1 MDKNFSGNNR
11 NEIDSQNFNKHKEED
26 VGISEFIYKS
36 NLGFNCVLKHRYSD
50 FLVNEIDME
59 GNVVWMKTPKTEDDK
74 SKPKLE
80 DEPTSKD
87 EVDLLIEKNF
97 LESRIINNPDDLEKM
112 KKFLFNYFNEQ
123 SNNSLPDE
131 DFIFIE
137 FIEDK
142 NLRKSFHEKIRE
154 VFPFLET
161 ETLNEGQVFKPR
173 GTSGNSSKKKTKRD
187 ERSQESQG
195 IASDSASNRKSQ
207 HTSDKKQIVLFVNKN
222 QNNFYRRRKNFPDNK
237 KWLHVVM
244 LKRNYD
250 TVQAVG
256 YIARILHRSSKTI
269 KFAGNKDKR
278 GITTQKISIFSTL
291 PEEITNLTKQKFW
304 DKRIELGNFEFKEE
318 ELRLGLLK
326 GNQFSVVF
334 RFLKLDGI
342 NNDNMKNISIEE
354 EIEKCV
360 NSIKE
365 KGFINYFGMQ
375 RFGVSTIPTHK
386 IGINVIKKQWKEA
399 IINILN
405 TQLTADAL
413 RQAGMLKNTNSSNTS
428 GNTNPND
435 NFQIIASALEHPEKI
450 NDLLKIL
457 PKYSMEYKILS
468 CQRKTGK
475 NAYLTCFKTIN
486 RQLQVLYPHA
496 YQSYIWNKTVSDR
509 IRFHGL
515 NLLTGDIVKK
525 KSGVVKEEVLDIIV
539 DTDDVVNF
547 DENEGDDKNENEEEL
562 LVSKQPDGEKADK
575 IFENNYE
582 YITEENINNYTFD
595 DLYLPMVGYQVK
607 YPKNDTF
614 AIISNYVEQDG
625 IKLEDFAYQ
634 NVNFNSTGYF
644 RKVVEKPNEI
654 KYEIIYH
661 DDPDEDLQNEYYNVD
676 PHPNPKGELKKYV
689 SLRLQFQ
696 LTQCTYA
703 TMLFREL
710 TKKSSSTYYQAN
722 LSKNFK

>member
-1 MDKNFSGNNR
+1 MDKNIEGNNR
-11 NEIDSQNFNKHKEED
+11 NEIDLQSFNKLREED
-26 VGISEFIYKS
+26 VGISEYIYKS
-36 NLGFNCVLKHRYSD
+36 NLGFKCVLKHRYSD

-59 GNVVWMKTPKTEDDK
+59 GNVVWMKTPKTEGEDK
-74 SKPKLE
+74 SKIKSQ
-80 DEPTSKD
+80 DEPTSKE
-87 EVDLLIEKNF
+87 EVDSLINKNF
-97 LESRIINNPDDLEKM
+97 IENKIINNHDDIEKM
-112 KKFLFNYFNEQ
+112 KNFIFNYFNQ
-123 SNNSLPDE
+123 KSGDSSNE
-131 DFIFIE
+131 TFIFID

-154 VFPFLET
+154 IFPFLET
-161 ETLNEGQVFKPR
+161 ETLNEGQIFKPR
-173 GTSGNSSKKKTKRD
+173 GTNNQSSKKKTKRD
-187 ERSQESQG
+187 ERSNESQG
-195 IASDSASNRKSQ
+195 VTTESTSQ
-207 HTSDKKQIVLFVNKN
+207 NNSQYTSDKKQIVLFVNKN
-222 QNNFYRRRKNFPDNK
+222 QNNFFRRRKNFPDNK
-237 KWLHVVM
+237 KCLHLVM

-304 DKRIELGNFEFKEE
+304 DRRIELGNFEFKEE

-334 RFLKLDGI
+334 RFLELDGTNKENLKI
-342 NNDNMKNISIEE
+342 ISLEK
-354 EIEKCV
+354 EIENCI

-399 IINILN
+399 IVNILN
-405 TQLTADAL
+405 TQLIADAL
-413 RQAGMLKNTNSSNTS
+413 RQAGLLRNQNTTNCNSK
-428 GNTNPND
+428 D
-435 NFQIIASALEHPEKI
+435 YLQIISTALEQTEKI

-457 PKYSMEYKILS
+457 PRYSMEYKILS
-468 CQRKTGK
+468 CLRKTGK
-475 NAYLTCFKTIN
+475 NAYLTCFKSIN

-496 YQSYIWNKTVSDR
+496 YQSYIWNMTVSER
-509 IRFHGL
+509 IGLHGL
-515 NLLTGDIVKK
+515 NLLKGDIVKK
-525 KSGVVKEEVLDIIV
+525 KSAIDKDEALDIIV
-539 DTDDVVNF
+539 DTDDIIQVE
-547 DENEGDDKNENEEEL
+547 ENEGDEKNEIEEEA
-562 LVSKQPDGEKADK
+562 LVSKENEKENVDK

-582 YITEENINNYTFD
+582 YITDGNIKNYTFD
-595 DLYLPMVGYQVK
+595 DLYLPMVGYLVK
-607 YPKNDTF
+607 YPKNETF
-614 AIISNYVEQDG
+614 EILSKYLELDG

-644 RKVVEKPNEI
+644 RKVVEKPKDI
-654 KYEIIYH
+654 KHEIIYH
-661 DDPDEDLQNEYYNVD
+661 DDPDEDLQNEYYNVE
-676 PHPNPKGELKKYV
+676 PHPYPKSENKKYV

-710 TKKSSSTYYQAN
+710 TKMSSSTFHQAN
-722 LSKNFK
+722 LSKNIK

>member
-1 MDKNFSGNNR
+1 MERNTAGNNR
-11 NEIDSQNFNKHKEED
+11 NEIDLQSFNNLREED
-26 VGISEFIYKS
+26 VGISEYIYKS
-36 NLGFNCVLKHRYSD
+36 NLGFKCVLKHRYSD

-59 GNVVWMKTPKTEDDK
+59 GNVVWMKTPKTLENK
-74 SKPKLE
+74 SKIQSQ
-80 DEPTSKD
+80 DEQLTSQE
-87 EVDLLIEKNF
+87 EVDSLINKNF
-97 LESRIINNPDDLEKM
+97 IENKIINNYDDIEKI
-112 KKFLFNYFNEQ
+112 KNFVFNYFNQ
-123 SNNSLPDE
+123 KSDDTSNES
-131 DFIFIE
+131 FIFIN

-154 VFPFLET
+154 IFPFLDT
-161 ETLNEGQVFKPR
+161 ETLNEGQIFKPR
-173 GTSGNSSKKKTKRD
+173 GTNSQSSKKKTKRD
-187 ERSQESQG
+187 ERSNESQG
-195 IASDSASNRKSQ
+195 VATDSTSQ
-207 HTSDKKQIVLFVNKN
+207 NNSQYTSDKKQIVLFVNKN

-237 KWLHVVM
+237 KWLHLVM

-256 YIARILHRSSKTI
+256 YVARILHRSSKTI

-304 DKRIELGNFEFKEE
+304 DRRIELGNFEFKEG
-318 ELRLGLLK
+318 ELKLGLLK

-334 RFLKLDGI
+334 RFLELDGTNNENLTI
-342 NNDNMKNISIEE
+342 NCIEK
-354 EIEKCV
+354 EIEKCI

-399 IINILN
+399 IVNILN

-413 RQAGMLKNTNSSNTS
+413 RQAGLLKNQNTNTS
-428 GNTNPND
+428 NSNCNSND
-435 NFQIIASALEHPEKI
+435 NFQIISSALEQIEKI

-468 CQRKTGK
+468 CLRKTGK
-475 NAYLTCFKTIN
+475 NAYLTCFKGIN

-496 YQSYIWNKTVSDR
+496 YQSYIWNKTVSER
-509 IRFHGL
+509 ISLHGL
-515 NLLTGDIVKK
+515 NLLKGDIVKK
-525 KSGVVKEEVLDIIV
+525 ISSIDKDEALDIIV
-539 DTDDVVNF
+539 DADEIIQGE
-547 DENEGDDKNENEEEL
+547 ENEGDEKNEIEEEAQ
-562 LVSKQPDGEKADK
+562 VTKENEKENVDK

-582 YITEENINNYTFD
+582 YITDENIKNYTFD
-595 DLYLPMVGYQVK
+595 DLYLPMVGYLVK
-607 YPKNDTF
+607 YPKNETF
-614 AIISNYVEQDG
+614 EIISKYLEQDG

-644 RKVVEKPNEI
+644 RKVVEKPKDI
-654 KYEIIYH
+654 KHEIIYH
-661 DDPDEDLQNEYYNVD
+661 DDPDEDLQNEYYNVE
-676 PHPNPKGELKKYV
+676 PHPYPKSENKKYV
-689 SLRLQFQ
+689 SLRLRFQ

-710 TKKSSSTYYQAN
+710 TKMSSSSFHQAN
-722 LSKNFK
+722 LSKNIK